1 MLFDKYIN
9 REVDRRIHEEMM
21 RRDIWERMDQMQ
33 KQIEELRYQ
42 VDFKKQCAVAS
53 NEYENVR
60 L

>member
-21 RRDIWERMDQMQ
+21 RRDIWERMDRMQ
-33 KQIEELRYQ
+33 KQIEELHYQ
-42 VDFKKQCAVAS
+42 VDCEKRRAVAS

>member
-42 VDFKKQCAVAS
+42 VDFKKQCADAS
-53 NEYENVR
+53 YECENVR

>member
-21 RRDIWERMDQMQ
+21 RRDIWERMDRMQ

-42 VDFKKQCAVAS
+42 VDCKKQCAVAS